1 MRVIIGVALGV
12 ITVCV
17 FIAVTVVVFIV
28 EHLFAVTLLA
38 AAVAVAL
45 LLRHRHRS
53 RRSHFAAHPPYPGAL
68 TQPPTRAAVP
78 RFTARGMSSAAL
90 RPLAPRRLPR
100 HIGDGLHD

>member
-53 RRSHFAAHPPYPGAL
+53 RRSHFAARPPYPGAL
-68 TQPPTRAAVP
+68 PQPPT
-78 RFTARGMSSAAL
+78 RGMSSAAL
-90 RPLAPRRLPR
+90 RPLAPRSLPR

>member
-38 AAVAVAL
+38 AVAVAL
-45 LLRHRHRS
+45 FLRHRHRS
-53 RRSHFAAHPPYPGAL
+53 RRTHFATHPPYPGAL

-78 RFTARGMSSAAL
+78 RFTAGGMSSAAL
-90 RPLAPRRLPR
+90 RPLAPRSLPR